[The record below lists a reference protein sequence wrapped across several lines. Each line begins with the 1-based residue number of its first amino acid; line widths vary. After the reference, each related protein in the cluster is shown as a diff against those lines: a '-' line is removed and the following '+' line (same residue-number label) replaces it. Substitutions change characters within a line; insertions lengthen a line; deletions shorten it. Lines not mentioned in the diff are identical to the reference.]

1 MLRRR
6 LILSAWQPARLAAE
20 AAAFRQRAAQ
30 HGVRHGVLWV
40 RPRPGAPPVIT
51 TAGDTAPD
59 TVFLLASITKPMTAT
74 AVMQLAARRQCRLED
89 PIVRY
94 FPAFQGGGRERITLR
109 HALTHTSGLPD
120 MLPENDGLRRRHAP
134 LAEFVQASLRTP
146 LLFAPGAECRYQSM
160 GILLAAAVVEK
171 ITQTPLR
178 DYLRRELFAPLG
190 MKQASLGLGGRT
202 IRSTALS
209 QVSGN
214 DDWNWN
220 SPYWRDLGAPW
231 GGAHSDADGV
241 ARFLTAFLEPDGKL
255 LPADLAR
262 AMVKDQNPTLA
273 KAWGIGWA
281 VNARRAGAPFG
292 AGCSARAFGHGGS
305 TGTLCWADAETQA
318 VCVLLTSKP
327 AAESGQ
333 PVLHPTSDGVSRS
346 LPSR

>member
-6 LILSAWQPARLAAE
+6 LLLSAWQPHGLAAE
-20 AAAFRQRAAQ
+20 SAAFRQRAQQ
-30 HGVRHGVLWV
+30 HGIRSGVLWV
-40 RPRPGAPPVIT
+40 RPKPGAAPVIT
-51 TAGDTAPD
+51 TVGDAQPG

-74 AVMQLAARRQCRLED
+74 AVMQLVARKQCRLED
-89 PIVRY
+89 PLARF
-94 FPAFQGGGRERITLR
+94 FPAFTGGGRERITLR
-109 HALTHTSGLPD
+109 HVLTHTSGLPD
-120 MLPENDGLRRRHAP
+120 MLPENDDLRRRHAP
-134 LAEFVQASLRTP
+134 LEDFVQGALRTP

-171 ITQTPLR
+171 ITKTPLR
-178 DYLRRELFAPLG
+178 AYLQKELFQPLG
-190 MKQASLGLGGRT
+190 MKQASLGLGGRA

-209 QVSGN
+209 QVTGN

-241 ARFLTAFLEPDGKL
+241 ARFLGAFLQPDGKL

-262 AMVKDQNPTLA
+262 AMITDQNQPLN

-281 VNARRAGAPFG
+281 VNARLSGSPFG
-292 AGCSARAFGHGGS
+292 AGCSPRAFGHGGS
-305 TGTLCWADAETQA
+305 TGTLCWADAESQA

-327 AAESGQ
+327 AAESGK
-333 PVLHPTSDGVSRS
+333 PVLDPTSNGVSQAVRS
-346 LPSR
+346 A